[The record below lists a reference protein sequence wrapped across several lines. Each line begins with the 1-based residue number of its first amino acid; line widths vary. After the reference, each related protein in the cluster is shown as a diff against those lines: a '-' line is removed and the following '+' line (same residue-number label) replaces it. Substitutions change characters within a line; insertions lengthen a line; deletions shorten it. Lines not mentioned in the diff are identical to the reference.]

1 MAKTVTEEER
11 QLKKRAR
18 RRLIG
23 AIALVILAVIFLP
36 MVLDSEP
43 KPVNQDIKILIP
55 EKETAGSFT
64 SKIVPLA
71 ETASPGIPAKAGS
84 SQKPPQT
91 ASNPQ
96 PTPGA
101 DAQKARPETA
111 NSGKVV
117 TPAAPDQQTA
127 KAAAGAKPDT
137 FVVQFGAFTNASNVK
152 QLQGK
157 LSANGIKSYTET
169 LKTADGEKTRVRAG
183 PFATREVA
191 EKTRDRIKSL
201 GLGGVGEAKVVRSEE

>member
-1 MAKTVTEEER
+1 MAKTVTEEEI

-64 SKIVPLA
+64 SKIVPLT
-71 ETASPGIPAKAGS
+71 ETASPGLPAKADS
-84 SQKPPQT
+84 SQKPPPP

-101 DAQKARPETA
+101 DTPRPETA
-111 NSGKVV
+111 HSGKDGRPA
-117 TPAAPDQQTA
+117 TPDPQ
-127 KAAAGAKPDT
+127 AAGAGADT
-137 FVVQFGAFTNASNVK
+137 FVVQFGAFASASNVK
-152 QLQGK
+152 QLQQK

-183 PFATREVA
+183 PFATREAA
-191 EKTRDRIKSL
+191 EKTRDRIKGL